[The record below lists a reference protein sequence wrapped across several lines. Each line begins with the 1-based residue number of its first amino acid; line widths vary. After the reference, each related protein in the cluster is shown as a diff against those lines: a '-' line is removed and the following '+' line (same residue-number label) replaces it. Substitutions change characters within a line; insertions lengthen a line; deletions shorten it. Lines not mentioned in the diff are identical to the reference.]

1 MNVKLIA
8 LGKLRDKYFSEAFAE
23 YEKRLSAYCKFELV
37 QLNEERFSSDNA
49 PRKEIESALEKEAD
63 VILSKIPKGAL
74 VISLCVEGKQMTTEE
89 FSALIDNAAV
99 SGRSDICFVIGSSY
113 GLSDRIK
120 QRSDIK
126 LSFSK
131 MTFPHTLMRVIFA
144 EQLYRAF
151 KVSRVATYH
160 K

>member
-8 LGKLRDKYFSEAFAE
+8 MGKLRDKYFSDAFAE
-23 YEKRLSAYCKFELV
+23 YEKRLSAYCKFELI

-49 PRKEIESALEKEAD
+49 PRKEIDTALEKEAD

-89 FSALIDNAAV
+89 FSALIDKSAV

-113 GLSDRIK
+113 GLSDRVK

-151 KVSRVATYH
+151 KVSRGETYH

>member
-8 LGKLRDKYFSEAFAE
+8 MGKLRDRYFSDAFAE
-23 YEKRLSAYCKFELV
+23 YEKRLSAYCKFELI

-49 PRKEIESALEKEAD
+49 PRKEIDTALEKEAD

-89 FSALIDNAAV
+89 FSALIDKSAV

-113 GLSDRIK
+113 GLSDRVK

-151 KVSRVATYH
+151 KVYRGETYH